1 MYDVIVVGGGPA
13 GISAALVLGRCQ
25 RNVLVIDAGLSRNR
39 WSNAMHGFISRD
51 GMNPLEFLEIA
62 REELKPY
69 GVEWLH
75 ARVSQA
81 ICHGTH
87 FELADEHGNRFTS
100 KKLMVATGISDYLP
114 ELEDIETFYGKSI
127 HHCPYCDGWESRNKP
142 LVAYGIGK
150 VAVGLSMSL
159 KTWSNDVT
167 LCTDGTNKIPKADLN
182 KLARNGVKVK
192 TEKITKLRG
201 DGPYLK
207 FLAFSDHSVIPCEA
221 MFFSM
226 GTYQNTD
233 ILQQLNCELNIKGIA
248 KADVKQK
255 TNVPGLYV
263 AGDTTRDMQ
272 QVIIAA
278 AEGTKAGIMINIELQ
293 KESYL

>member
-51 GMNPLEFLEIA
+51 GMHPLEFLKIA

-69 GVEWLH
+69 GVQWLH
-75 ARVSQA
+75 GRVGQA

-87 FELADEHGNRFTS
+87 FEIVDEEGNHYS
-100 KKLMVATGISDYLP
+100 AKKLMVATGISDYLP
-114 ELEDIETFYGKSI
+114 ELEDIETYYGKSI

-159 KTWSNDVT
+159 KTWSPDVT
-167 LCTDGTNKIPKADLN
+167 LCTDGTNKIPKQDLA
-182 KLARNGVKVK
+182 KLTRNGVKVK

-207 FLAFSDHSVIPCEA
+207 FLAFEDKSVIPCEA

-272 QVIIAA
+272 QVIIAS